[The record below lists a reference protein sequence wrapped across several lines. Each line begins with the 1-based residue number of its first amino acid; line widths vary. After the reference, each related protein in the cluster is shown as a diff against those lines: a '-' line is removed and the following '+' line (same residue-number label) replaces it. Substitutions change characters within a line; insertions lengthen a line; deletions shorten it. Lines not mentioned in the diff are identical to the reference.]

1 MEVAELEVNMTASRP
16 LFKHIRNHTAL
27 FNELSQYRN
36 AAVKTM
42 GFNGYEFHKTP
53 KFITEDGS
61 RLTIEP
67 ERSIVL
73 PKVNTLSGL
82 KRKLTQAIP
91 TLHMVEHSEIGYRYP
106 TAALAGLDAHLSSVC
121 ALNIF
126 TK

>member
-1 MEVAELEVNMTASRP
+1 MTASRP

-36 AAVKTM
+36 AAVDTL
-42 GFNGYEFHKTP
+42 GFTGYEFHKTP
-53 KFITEDGS
+53 KFVTEDGS

-73 PKVNTLSGL
+73 PKVHALSGL
-82 KRKLTQAIP
+82 KNKLTQAIP

-106 TAALAGLDAHLSSVC
+106 TARWLARRA
-121 ALNIF
+121 IY
-126 TK
+126 